1 MQLQIN
7 STDESKAM
15 FLIELLQKI
24 KTTLQTIYAQR
35 LAKVILFG
43 SYARNEATEN
53 SDIDIAIILYD
64 NEMSLSKELELLSK
78 NFIDLVLQSDK
89 VIAKIPITLQRFE
102 NSNSLFI
109 RNIRKDGIE
118 I

>member
-1 MQLQIN
+1 MQTNPQI
-7 STDESKAM
+7 TV
-15 FLIELLQKI
+15 LLQTI
-24 KTTLQTIYAQR
+24 KTSLQTIYAQR

-64 NEMSLSKELELLSK
+64 NEINLSKELDLLSK
-78 NFIDLVLQSDK
+78 NLIDLVLQSDK
-89 VIAKIPITLQRFE
+89 VITKIPITLQRFE
-102 NSNSLFI
+102 HSNSLFI